1 MKHMKALAIL
11 SAALLW
17 VMSPVAS
24 LACERCFG
32 ALVDSPII
40 TAISASM
47 FLLLVLISGVF
58 GGFVAFFR
66 NIRSREQA
74 IAEHESLTSDLHTND
89 RPDSGT
95 P

>member
-1 MKHMKALAIL
+1 MNRVKPLAIL
-11 SAALLW
+11 SASLLW
-17 VMSPVAS
+17 VMSPETS

-47 FLLLVLISGVF
+47 FLLLVLVTGVF

-66 NIRSREQA
+66 NIRSREKA
-74 IAEHESLTSDLHTND
+74 IAQQDSQNAELLTND
-89 RPDSGT
+89 RPDSRT